1 MSTQDEAYSPCPTER
16 KTGRSD
22 RSARRRRER
31 DNAREAERAEAV
43 VLTAKALREV
53 LTLGVAA
60 YVQEVGYRGAV
71 QAMED
76 EATALCGP
84 KGRHDPHREAV
95 RYGHAQT
102 SVRVLGRRV
111 RVSRPRVR
119 RADGSAEI
127 GLSVMGALGAG
138 GADMARAVVELALG
152 GVSQRGYEAVVG
164 ALAGET
170 AGAGRA
176 VSGQSRSTVNRYF
189 VEATGRVAK
198 DLEERPL
205 QGGSYRVL
213 FMDGI
218 GYDDH
223 LVVAVMGVRDDGSKE
238 VLGLRE
244 GSTEN
249 AAVCSALLESL
260 IRRGLDPGVKRLV
273 VIDGG
278 KGLRA
283 AIGQVLA
290 GAKVQRCL
298 AHKWRNLVD
307 ALPKEWWSEVKRE
320 TTIAWRQSDALAGE
334 QRLKVLA
341 NRLEIE
347 GQGEA
352 AASLREGLA
361 ETLTL
366 SGLGVGRKLLRLL
379 STTNAIESSFSTV
392 ARAARR
398 VTSWQS
404 GNQVVRWVATG
415 LTLAQRR
422 FRQSLNAQ
430 DMRDLATA
438 LDTSGIRPR
447 FSETAA

>member
-1 MSTQDEAYSPCPTER
+1 MSTQDEAYSPCPAER

-22 RSARRRRER
+22 RRRRER
-31 DNAREAERAEAV
+31 EIDREAQRAQAAG
-43 VLTAKALREV
+43 LTEKALKEIV
-53 LTLGVAA
+53 TLGVAA

-84 KGRHDPHREAV
+84 KGRHDPSRQAV
-95 RYGHAQT
+95 RYGHADT

-111 RVSRPRVR
+111 GVSRPRVR
-119 RADGSAEI
+119 RADGSAEM
-127 GLSVMGALGAG
+127 GLSVMAALSAG
-138 GADMARAVVELALG
+138 DADMAQVVVELALG
-152 GVSQRGYEAVVG
+152 GVSQRGYESVVG
-164 ALAGET
+164 ALAGRT
-170 AGAGRA
+170 AGAGRQ

-198 DLEERPL
+198 DLEERRL
-205 QGGSYRVL
+205 MGGSYRVL

-249 AAVCSALLESL
+249 AEVCSALLESL
-260 IRRGLDPGVKRLV
+260 IRRGLDPQVKRLV

-278 KGLRA
+278 KGIRA
-283 AIGQVLA
+283 AVERVLA
-290 GAKVQRCL
+290 GAKVQRCQ
-298 AHKWRNLVD
+298 AHKWRNLE
-307 ALPKEWWSEVKRE
+307 AKLPKEQWADVKRE
-320 TTIAWRQSDALAGE
+320 VMIAWRQSGAVAGE
-334 QRLKVLA
+334 QQLKVLA
-341 NRLEIE
+341 NRLQEQ
-347 GQGEA
+347 GQGDA
-352 AASLREGLA
+352 AESLREGLE
-361 ETLTL
+361 ETLTI

-404 GNQVVRWVATG
+404 GNQVVRWVVTG
-415 LTLAQRR
+415 LMLAQRG
-422 FRQSLNAQ
+422 FRQSLSAQ
-430 DMRDLATA
+430 DMEELAAA
-438 LDTSGIRPR
+438 LDASGTGPQFRD
-447 FSETAA
+447 SAA

>member
-16 KTGRSD
+16 KTGGSD
-22 RSARRRRER
+22 RRRRER
-31 DNAREAERAEAV
+31 ELDREAERAQAAA
-43 VLTAKALREV
+43 LTEKALNEIV
-53 LTLGVAA
+53 TLGVAA

-84 KGRHDPHREAV
+84 KGRHDPNRQAV
-95 RYGHAQT
+95 RYGHADT

-111 RVSRPRVR
+111 GVSRPRVR
-119 RADGSAEI
+119 RADGSAEM
-127 GLSVMGALGAG
+127 GLGVMAALAAG
-138 GADMARAVVELALG
+138 GADMARVVVELALG
-152 GVSQRGYEAVVG
+152 GVSQRGYESVVG
-164 ALAGET
+164 ALAGQT
-170 AGAGRA
+170 AGAGRE

-205 QGGSYRVL
+205 KGGSYRVL

-260 IRRGLDPGVKRLV
+260 IRRGLDPRVKRLV

-278 KGLRA
+278 KGIRA
-283 AIGQVLA
+283 AVGQVLA

-298 AHKWRNLVD
+298 AIN
-307 ALPKEWWSEVKRE
+307 
-320 TTIAWRQSDALAGE
+320 G
-334 QRLKVLA
+334 
-341 NRLEIE
+341 
-347 GQGEA
+347 
-352 AASLREGLA
+352 
-361 ETLTL
+361 
-366 SGLGVGRKLLRLL
+366 
-379 STTNAIESSFSTV
+379 AI
-392 ARAARR
+392 
-398 VTSWQS
+398 WQ
-404 GNQVVRWVATG
+404 
-415 LTLAQRR
+415 
-422 FRQSLNAQ
+422 
-430 DMRDLATA
+430 
-438 LDTSGIRPR
+438 
-447 FSETAA
+447 